1 MKDAG
6 GGTMG
11 HEEFSSERSMRVH
24 LLLREM
30 AKKYDQYDD
39 YMQQDAHELLRH
51 LLDSMEMEEKDV
63 IKMVQPV
70 PAPQPRLKHRGRIRL
85 DGISPLPSP
94 MASRAASPS
103 RSLPGDVKAEQ
114 GSTSSID
121 GAVEN
126 GNAALAEIPED
137 KKLLPFV
144 DALFNG
150 SLASVIVCEN
160 CRAVRVRL
168 SEVLLRRS

>member
-1 MKDAG
+1 
-6 GGTMG
+6 MG

-63 IKMVQPV
+63 IKIVQP
-70 PAPQPRLKHRGRIRL
+70 PPPPQPKRKYRGRGIN
-85 DGISPLPSP
+85 DAISPLPSP
-94 MASRAASPS
+94 MASRSASPV
-103 RSLPGDVKAEQ
+103 RPLPGSSKAALE
-114 GSTSSID
+114 SPVSLEP
-121 GAVEN
+121 AVN
-126 GNAALAEIPED
+126 GNAVAAQIPEE
-137 KKLLPFV
+137 KRLLPFV

-160 CRAVRVRL
+160 CRAV
-168 SEVLLRRS
+168 STRSLHDALESN